1 MLLIIP
7 RRSVTFFRHH
17 SFFVLI
23 LRFVLQLFKEFFRK
37 DVAGPLK
44 KVFKA
49 AEHDVEKVGQ
59 NFLAGPSN
67 SHQEDIAP
75 AEDKP

>member
-1 MLLIIP
+1 M
-7 RRSVTFFRHH
+7 
-17 SFFVLI
+17 
-23 LRFVLQLFKEFFRK
+23 EFFKK
-37 DVAGPLK
+37 DVADPLK

-49 AEHDVEKVGQ
+49 VEHDVEKVGQ

-75 AEDKP
+75 AEDKPQQESAPADDKLQENVAR